1 MSATKRLSL
10 LAWDFNLIRD
20 IYCMMGKLL
29 KLLVLVFATQI
40 IAACGGGGS
49 STTTEPAFAFSPGG
63 IWEQSVSSSGLPD
76 FVIDE
81 EGRALVQST
90 MVTVSNLGADAGFI
104 AGTGQITES
113 DSEGIQGEF
122 IMDGFIFDDV
132 ASTTTTFFATECT
145 ATGTL
150 VERISLFLSLDCEI
164 EEGVSTLFIFSLVAS
179 QDCSDIAC
187 SNSETVYETA
197 FSLSDIAGT
206 YNLDIPVSF
215 GFVNN
220 RGSDEIPETTVG
232 PANQIEISASGS
244 ITGTD
249 EMIQAF
255 GCDFSGQVSLLE
267 NGFNLFEMVLTTENC
282 IVPDSIAPDST
293 IELDPSITEGLMFVR
308 ASGDSIS
315 LRLLSEPI
323 VLGAGE
329 AAIPFGPVTVYD
341 RITETGL

>member
-1 MSATKRLSL
+1 
-10 LAWDFNLIRD
+10 
-20 IYCMMGKLL
+20 MMEKLL

-206 YNLDIPVSF
+206 YL
-215 GFVNN
+215 
-220 RGSDEIPETTVG
+220 
-232 PANQIEISASGS
+232 
-244 ITGTD
+244 
-249 EMIQAF
+249 
-255 GCDFSGQVSLLE
+255 SL
-267 NGFNLFEMVLTTENC
+267 
-282 IVPDSIAPDST
+282 IHI
-293 IELDPSITEGLMFVR
+293 
-308 ASGDSIS
+308 
-315 LRLLSEPI
+315 
-323 VLGAGE
+323 
-329 AAIPFGPVTVYD
+329 
-341 RITETGL
+341 